1 MILNVAAS
9 GEDIVSGDV
18 AVDGTDELQSEL
30 VQKYPVYYEKP
41 FHHKMKNNPWKIK
54 NKKNKTVKAIKMFW
68 SFRWCCLL
76 CKLETKTKLMQQV
89 ESSLPSILF
98 YSRLCRY
105 VVVHIGNISSL

>member
-18 AVDGTDELQSEL
+18 AVDGTDEMQSEL

-41 FHHKMKNNPWKIK
+41 FPHKMKNNPRKIK
-54 NKKNKTVKAIKMFW
+54 KKKWWKPSKCFEAFVGVVFSVNLKQ
-68 SFRWCCLL
+68 RQ
-76 CKLETKTKLMQQV
+76 MQQV

-105 VVVHIGNISSL
+105 VVVHIAIISSL

>member
-41 FHHKMKNNPWKIK
+41 FHHRMKNNPWKIK
-54 NKKNKTVKAIKMFW
+54 IKKIK
-68 SFRWCCLL
+68 RWKPSKCFEAFVGVVFSVNL
-76 CKLETKTKLMQQV
+76 KQRQMQQV

>member
-1 MILNVAAS
+1 MILYVAAS

-18 AVDGTDELQSEL
+18 AVDRIDKLQSET

-41 FHHKMKNNPWKIK
+41 FHHKMKNNPQKIK
-54 NKKNKTVKAIKMFW
+54 IKKIK
-68 SFRWCCLL
+68 RWKPSKCFEAFVGVVFSVNL
-76 CKLETKTKLMQQV
+76 KQRQMQQV

-105 VVVHIGNISSL
+105 VVVHIGNISFL

>member
-18 AVDGTDELQSEL
+18 AVDGIDELQSET

-41 FHHKMKNNPWKIK
+41 FHHQMKNNPWQIK
-54 NKKNKTVKAIKMFW
+54 NKNNKTVKAIKMFW

-76 CKLETKTKLMQQV
+76 CKLETKTNATSRV
-89 ESSLPSILF
+89 FSASILF

>member
-1 MILNVAAS
+1 MILNVADS

-54 NKKNKTVKAIKMFW
+54 NKKIK
-68 SFRWCCLL
+68 RWKPSKCFEAFVGVVFSVNL
-76 CKLETKTKLMQQV
+76 KQRQMQQV